1 MKRKDV
7 LKKAGKPIFYSA
19 LIIISIAVAI
29 MLITANTSD
38 MVVEQVVHQ
47 KKWQPLPMGEA
58 SPGAGA
64 SGVLNTS
71 ILAHPHFDP
80 YTSNITYNASFYSDS
95 GAGDV
100 NNSHIG
106 SDIPYNTVFD
116 IHVKVR
122 FNRTH
127 CYQDNGSGN
136 GYYNLSWIRGNITC
150 AALSLSDAAMDE
162 YNITGCGTGQ
172 FIWVNYI
179 MDNSGA
185 GYTISRGQNITSCS
199 FNFDAYY

>member
-7 LKKAGKPIFYSA
+7 LKKAGKPIFYSTM
-19 LIIISIAVAI
+19 IIISFLVAI

-47 KKWQPLPMGEA
+47 KEWHLDVLGEA

-64 SGVLNTS
+64 SGVLNVSVT
-71 ILAHPHFDP
+71 IHPHFDP
-80 YTSNITYNASFYSDS
+80 YNTNMTYNASYLSDK
-95 GAGDV
+95 GEGDV

-106 SDIPYNTVFD
+106 SDVDYDVPFD

-127 CYQDNGSGN
+127 CYQDNGRGN

-172 FIWVNYI
+172 FIWLYYVE
-179 MDNSGA
+179 DNGGA
-185 GYTISRGQNITSCS
+185 GHTISRGQNITSCS